1 MRVEVVDASA
11 IAALYFG
18 EPEAEAVAAR
28 LAEARLIAPALIRF
42 ELSNIAVKK
51 IRRAPSAAPAIM
63 ERLLSFVSGPLEV
76 CDIDHGEALSLA
88 LRSRLTAYDA
98 SYLWLARHRQCG
110 LITLDRQLERA
121 AAEFLAS

>member
-18 EPEAEAVAAR
+18 EPEAGTVADR

-42 ELSNIAVKK
+42 EMGNIAVKK
-51 IRRAPSAAPAIM
+51 IVRSPSTAPIVM
-63 ERLLSFVSGPLEV
+63 ERLLAFVAGPLEI
-76 CDIDHGEALSLA
+76 CDVDHVEALSLA

-110 LITLDRQLERA
+110 LVTLDRQLERA